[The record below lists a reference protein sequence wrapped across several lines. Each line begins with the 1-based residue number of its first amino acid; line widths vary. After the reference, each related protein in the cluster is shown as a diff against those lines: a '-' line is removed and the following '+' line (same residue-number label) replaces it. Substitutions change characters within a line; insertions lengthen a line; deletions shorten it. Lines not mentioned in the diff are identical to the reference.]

1 MFCAPEMAGRPKS
14 ELRRMV
20 EDIPAPLAV
29 RLVK

>member
-1 MFCAPEMAGRPKS
+1 MASRPKS